1 MSVIKLHLQDEE
13 FEAVQRYAEAIGV
26 KTEDVAYAA
35 LHRLMMQTK
44 TDEPAITQDIVEARD
59 WRRNNLPI
67 WSDSA
72 RSVHA
77 YEGKGEDPSAPS
89 DWRK

>member
-1 MSVIKLHLQDEE
+1 MSVIKIHLQDEE
-13 FEAVQRYAEAIGV
+13 LEAVQRFAEAIGV
-26 KTEDVAYAA
+26 TTEDVAYAA
-35 LHRLMMQTK
+35 LHRLMLQMK
-44 TDEPAITQDIVEARD
+44 TDEHAITQDIVEARD

>member
-1 MSVIKLHLQDEE
+1 MSVIKIHLQDEE
-13 FEAVQRYAEAIGV
+13 LEAVQRYAESLGV
-26 KTEDVAYAA
+26 KSEDVAYAA
-35 LHRLMMQTK
+35 LHRLMLQTK
-44 TDEPAITQDIVEARD
+44 TDEAAINQDIVEARD
-59 WRRNNLPI
+59 WRQNNLPV